1 MEMLQNSVYFGV
13 LISLGSYAMG
23 MLLKRKTNWT
33 FMNPL
38 LVSIVLCIIVITL
51 TGTSYKDYNAGASW
65 LSYLLTP
72 ATVCLAV
79 PLYQQM
85 ELLKKNYRAIISGI
99 TAGVLS
105 SLTSI
110 LLLALLFGWD
120 HASYATFLPKSITP
134 AIGMGRTRRYCS
146 DYGCGYYHNRRT
158 WQYFRRKFSET
169 VAHKRTD
176 SQRHCFGFG
185 FSCHRN
191 GTRHGNGNYRRS
203 YKRIVNSGLRHT
215 DRGRCIIVR
224 HDNLINYHGE
234 QLPNYLYCFISSSA
248 RSSPSSFAFCK
259 FCKQS
264 CFFLVSP

>member
-1 MEMLQNSVYFGV
+1 MLSVK
-13 LISLGSYAMG
+13 
-23 MLLKRKTNWT
+23 KRDGRVVPFDTDK
-33 FMNPL
+33 
-38 LVSIVLCIIVITL
+38 I
-51 TGTSYKDYNAGASW
+51 YNAI
-65 LSYLLTP
+65 
-72 ATVCLAV
+72 
-79 PLYQQM
+79 
-85 ELLKKNYRAIISGI
+85 KKAMNMSGKI
-99 TAGVLS
+99 
-105 SLTSI
+105 
-110 LLLALLFGWD
+110 
-120 HASYATFLPKSITP
+120 
-134 AIGMGRTRRYCS
+134 
-146 DYGCGYYHNRRT
+146 
-158 WQYFRRKFSET
+158 SET